1 MKRESYIPSLKSSN
15 CTSFNDLLGLGSQL
29 VREYANFPYIC
40 LEVAGRMSLFD
51 ELNRLFRKLMADP
64 TLSLYDFQFRTANEL
79 LDGRSVILRAPT
91 GGGKTWAALLPFL
104 YSRHVGEP
112 ISDRVL
118 YALPLRSLASQLYA
132 STLASCSNAGW
143 SVSDEPGQREVGQL
157 TITLQTGERQND
169 PFFLGDIVFTTIDQL
184 LSSYL
189 LTPVSLNP
197 RLANMNAGALVGS
210 LVVFD
215 EFHLL
220 DPERS
225 MLTAI
230 EMLDRLRPYCR
241 FVLMTATLSD
251 QAVTWLAQRLN
262 AVVVDPGDAE
272 IAQIDGGKKHGATQ
286 RMWLI
291 EREPLTAQK
300 VVDYHLTG
308 RHHRTLVL
316 TNTVNRAQDFYK
328 ELLRVKPNDINVC
341 LLHSRFYREDRVDKE
356 KQVIARLGKLSQD
369 LPENF
374 ILVSTQVVEAGMD
387 FSVDCIHTELA
398 PANSLIQRA
407 GRCARYGGKGTVKVY
422 PVDDPAPYSCKEVE
436 RTLAVL
442 APLSEKVFSAAIER
456 EVVNAVHGS
465 VESEILRRFNL
476 GVWRKKTNRAMDG
489 LLATAAEELIRDVN
503 SINILVTSDP
513 EAIRFDLPD
522 RWPEMLSVPVT
533 TLRGFLKHT
542 KPQDKNTWV
551 IAVPRPP
558 DDDSEGDMGLRF
570 RWERFVADP
579 PLAWLVVINP
589 VYACYIPD
597 LGLRLGEAGQEIP
610 FRYIPRNAQQRYR
623 YHCETM
629 VQHVQ
634 TVLKEMEELS
644 TRCACARQFLV
655 QGLGIRQE
663 TIKIAERLAI
673 IFHDVGKLSEEWQQP
688 VRAWQKFKTGRL
700 PDESLAHSDYD
711 PEKDWHE
718 LCRFPK
724 RPNHAL
730 EGAYASHD
738 YLYNVF
744 TECGGVA
751 ASVLTAIARHHKG
764 HAKTLGRFKLIPDA
778 SSTINDLLAASQL
791 PQIDGLRDRPTDID
805 FGKGG
810 EFSKELLAASREED
824 QEWLPLYWYIVR
836 LLRLADQAG
845 SAKGGRE

>member
-1 MKRESYIPSLKSSN
+1 M
-15 CTSFNDLLGLGSQL
+15 TLL
-29 VREYANFPYIC
+29 
-40 LEVAGRMSLFD
+40 D
-51 ELNRLFRKLMADP
+51 ELNQLFRELMFDS
-64 TLSLYDFQFRTANEL
+64 TLALYDFQLQTAMEL

-104 YSRHVGEP
+104 YARHVGEP

-118 YALPLRSLASQLYA
+118 YALPLRSLASQLHA

-143 SVSDEPGQREVGQL
+143 SVSDEPGEKKTGRLE
-157 TITLQTGERQND
+157 ITLQTGERQND

-225 MLTAI
+225 MTTAI
-230 EMLDRLRPYCR
+230 EMLDRLQDYCR

-251 QAVTWLAQRLN
+251 EAVKWLAQRLN
-262 AVVVDPGDAE
+262 AAVVEPSDAE
-272 IAQIDGGKKHGATQ
+272 IAQIDSRKKRGATQ
-286 RMWLI
+286 RMWLV
-291 EREPLTAQK
+291 EYEPLTAAR
-300 VVDYHLTG
+300 VISDHLAG
-308 RHHRTLVL
+308 GHRRTLVL
-316 TNTVNRAQDFYK
+316 TNTVSRAQDFYK
-328 ELLRVKPNDINVC
+328 ELLRVKPPDVSVC
-341 LLHSRFYREDRVDKE
+341 LLHSRFFREDRAGKE
-356 KQVIARLGKLSQD
+356 EQVIARLGKQSQD

-387 FSVDCIHTELA
+387 FSVDCLHTELA

-407 GRCARYGGKGTVKVY
+407 GRCARYGGKGTVRVY
-422 PVDDPAPYSCKEVE
+422 PVDNPAPYPAMEVK
-436 RTLAVL
+436 RTLDVL
-442 APLSEKVFSAAIER
+442 TPLSGELFSAVTER
-456 EVVNAVHGS
+456 NVVNSVHGPF
-465 VESEILRRFNL
+465 ESEVLRRFNL
-476 GVWRKKTNRAMDG
+476 RSWRKDVNLAMDG
-489 LLATAAEELIRDVN
+489 FLPDAPERLIRDVN
-503 SINILVTSDP
+503 TVNILITSDP

-522 RWPEMLSVPVT
+522 RWPEMLSVPAA
-533 TLRGFLKHT
+533 TLHSFLRCVELKGT
-542 KPQDKNTWV
+542 DVWV
-551 IAVPRPP
+551 VAVPTEL
-558 DDDSEGDMGLRF
+558 DGDSDNEGGLRF
-570 RWERFVADP
+570 RWKRFTMAP
-579 PLAWLVVINP
+579 PIVWLVVINP
-589 VYACYIPD
+589 VYARYTSD

-610 FRYIPRNAQQRYR
+610 FHYIPRNSQQRYR

-644 TRCACARQFLV
+644 AKCTCAQQFLV
-655 QGLGIRQE
+655 RVLGVRQE
-663 TIKIAERLAI
+663 TIKIAERLGI
-673 IFHDVGKLSEEWQQP
+673 IFHDVGKLSEEWQQA

-700 PDESLAHSDYD
+700 PDKPLAHSDYD

-730 EGAYASHD
+730 EGAYACCD
-738 YLYNVF
+738 YLF
-744 TECGGVA
+744 KLFQECNEVA
-751 ASVLTAIARHHKG
+751 ACVVTAIARHHTG
-764 HAKTLGRFKLIPDA
+764 HAKTLGRFKLIPEA
-778 SSTINDLLAASQL
+778 ASTINDLLAASQL
-791 PQIDGLRDRPTDID
+791 PQVEGLRDRPTDIAL
-805 FGKGG
+805 GKGG
-810 EFSKELLAASREED
+810 EFSRELLMASREED
-824 QEWLPLYWYIVR
+824 QDWLPLYWYIVR